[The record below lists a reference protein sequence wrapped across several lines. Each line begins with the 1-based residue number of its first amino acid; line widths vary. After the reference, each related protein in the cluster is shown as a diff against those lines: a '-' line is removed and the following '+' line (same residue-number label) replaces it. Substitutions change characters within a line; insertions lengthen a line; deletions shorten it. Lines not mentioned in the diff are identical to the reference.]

1 MSDTAEQSL
10 VAAASARPPFFNVID
25 QVGSYS
31 DIFNRHL
38 APVGIKLEG
47 SANDLWTNGGLM
59 YPPPAR

>member
-1 MSDTAEQSL
+1 MGLEADA
-10 VAAASARPPFFNVID
+10 FFNVID

-38 APVGIKLEG
+38 EPVGITLSG
-47 SANDLWTNGGLM
+47 SANDLWFNGGLM